1 MTREQARQVERKLRQ
16 RYPGGTV
23 DVTRVFGGVEV
34 TAAGESG
41 YVFLRAD
48 DDSPLLTLFG
58 AAPDTGHEDSPRRG
72 PRTLPRPSQAPA
84 RRGVPAARAGGNPL
98 LPWLRLRDGR
108 GSRPGRRSRPR
119 GAGAPTSAAP
129 PAPPFSHV
137 P

>member
-1 MTREQARQVERKLRQ
+1 MTREQARQVARKLRQ

-48 DDSPLLTLFG
+48 DDSPLLALFG
-58 AAPDTGHEDSPRRG
+58 AAPGTGHEDSPRHG
-72 PRTLPRPSQAPA
+72 PRTLGPIGSRASDI
-84 RRGVPAARAGGNPL
+84 PAARAGGNPCPL
-98 LPWLRLRDGR
+98 MRLRGSR
-108 GSRPGRRSRPR
+108 GSRPGSRSRP
-119 GAGAPTSAAP
+119 GAGATTPVTS
-129 PAPPFSHV
+129 PAPPSSDV